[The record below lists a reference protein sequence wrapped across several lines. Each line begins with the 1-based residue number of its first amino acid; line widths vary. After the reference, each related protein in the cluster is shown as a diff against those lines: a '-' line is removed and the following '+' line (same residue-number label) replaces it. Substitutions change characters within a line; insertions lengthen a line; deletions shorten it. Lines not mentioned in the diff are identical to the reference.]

1 MKNIKRYIFL
11 ILCLSTF
18 SLVCNAELIKSVSEL
33 QNTNTS
39 SSQETLDS
47 DTQNQNIS
55 KESPVFED
63 VNNGAIQPSEE
74 LVKNAITH
82 KVPMGKE
89 KIIKKFLLAM
99 LCVVGSCGFLYLI
112 LLLINKFKKNKSIT
126 SKIITDYENTL
137 DTPQNI
143 SDAINIFLNKNKL

>member
-11 ILCLSTF
+11 ILCLSNF

-33 QNTNTS
+33 QTPNESNTQETVSTNTNENIKK
-39 SSQETLDS
+39 ET
-47 DTQNQNIS
+47 
-55 KESPVFED
+55 VFED

-112 LLLINKFKKNKSIT
+112 LLLINKFKKNKSI
-126 SKIITDYENTL
+126 SSRIITDYENTL